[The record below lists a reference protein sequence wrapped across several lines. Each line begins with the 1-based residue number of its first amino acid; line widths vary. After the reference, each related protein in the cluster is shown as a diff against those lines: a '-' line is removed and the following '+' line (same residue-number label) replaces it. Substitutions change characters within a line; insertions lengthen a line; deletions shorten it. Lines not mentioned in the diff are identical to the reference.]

1 MHKEGH
7 NMKKVGIIGAS
18 GKIGLMSAKA
28 LEGSCCI
35 KGGSRNYSD
44 SFKGI
49 ENFEWQQV
57 DIYDDDSLD
66 KFCDGCD
73 IILNCTGPAG
83 IVKERVA
90 VAAGKMG
97 IPYVDTADVILV
109 DKSIRD
115 ALPQNSV
122 YVAGAGYVPGLGGLL
137 IKYISEKLFDRVDK
151 VKCYQVGKQCFSSIA
166 FTDIVLT
173 SFCGTVK
180 LVSAGGPTETTLWN
194 ILHDV
199 EESDLAEETIPY
211 GKPIANNRY
220 YILNENMQQ
229 VPLGVTGT
237 LYGAGIGVSS
247 GYFADEE
254 LTQKRFIKW
263 NKELLY
269 NTGDRGHYREDGT
282 IIFDGREDQQVK
294 VNGKRIELSA
304 ISSTAES
311 AEHVEQAAAIV
322 NSRNQ
327 IVLFYTGVE
336 TLTDEIRAVLE
347 SKLPDYMMPKAFIYL
362 DKIPLT
368 INGKV
373 DKKSLASIY
382 ETSSKNKDKKVTD
395 NGEMSELEILLRD
408 KFCELLNLSGDEID
422 LDSDFFAMG
431 GNSLIAMKLLS
442 QLRETFDV
450 DISLTDLF
458 MTSTIREMKELLEER
473 NAIIKK

>member
-122 YVAGAGYVPGLGGLL
+122 YVAGGGYVPGLGGLL
-137 IKYISEKLFDRVDK
+137 IKYISDKLFDRVDK

-173 SFCGTVK
+173 SFCGTGK
-180 LVSAGGPTETTLWN
+180 GDSYFRNGRILQEHNLGEIYKKFPKTEKETKIKAFLSDEMIDISAKCN
-194 ILHDV
+194 IRELHWFNGVTD
-199 EESDLAEETIPY
+199 ERLSDLVMKSVSHLIKDGKDNPMDIIGKYAKEYEQNTSSYEEEWSTVIIEVRGLKDDIRKEY
-211 GKPIANNRY
+211 RISYNVEKEEEACGMIASLAVRRL
-220 YILNENMQQ
+220 LNCCVEN
-229 VPLGVTGT
+229 GT
-237 LYGAGIGVSS
+237 YRPADIVSS
-247 GYFADEE
+247 DDIRQMINDPLFGEFTIEE
-254 LTQKRFIKW
+254 I
-263 NKELLY
+263 
-269 NTGDRGHYREDGT
+269 
-282 IIFDGREDQQVK
+282 
-294 VNGKRIELSA
+294 
-304 ISSTAES
+304 
-311 AEHVEQAAAIV
+311 
-322 NSRNQ
+322 
-327 IVLFYTGVE
+327 
-336 TLTDEIRAVLE
+336 
-347 SKLPDYMMPKAFIYL
+347 
-362 DKIPLT
+362 
-368 INGKV
+368 
-373 DKKSLASIY
+373 
-382 ETSSKNKDKKVTD
+382 
-395 NGEMSELEILLRD
+395 
-408 KFCELLNLSGDEID
+408 
-422 LDSDFFAMG
+422 
-431 GNSLIAMKLLS
+431 
-442 QLRETFDV
+442 
-450 DISLTDLF
+450 
-458 MTSTIREMKELLEER
+458 
-473 NAIIKK
+473 